1 MGKTSIEQCNVHIEV
16 GFSNF
21 AILSKMIIL
30 RIQTTHPPNDN
41 AMERLEKICPYVVV
55 LAIS

>member
-1 MGKTSIEQCNVHIEV
+1 LVYCKRL
-16 GFSNF
+16 SNF

>member
-1 MGKTSIEQCNVHIEV
+1 VQLQHISV
-16 GFSNF
+16 YFTRLSNF

-41 AMERLEKICPYVVV
+41 AMERLEKICPYGVV